1 MTHSL
6 RTLFV
11 TIGLGVATCAAQSA
25 PIGWPAEPGLNEP
38 AEQPARQDER
48 RAEAPGWQGGG
59 GGWNNAPQDD
69 DDAANDT
76 AVENEA
82 RQTDAELTTDYP
94 AAAEPFEQPSDVP
107 YDEQEDN

>member
-1 MTHSL
+1 MYSL

-11 TIGLGVATCAAQSA
+11 TVGLGVATCAAQSA
-25 PIGWPAEPGLNEP
+25 PIGWPAQPGINMP
-38 AEQPARQDER
+38 AEQPER
-48 RAEAPGWQGGG
+48 PQQQRVAAPGWQS
-59 GGWNNAPQDD
+59 GGWTNAPQDD

-94 AAAEPFEQPSDVP
+94 AAAEPLEQPSDVP